1 LVNTISGQKF
11 RQMLVAGANALE
23 ANKKMVDEMNVFP
36 VPDGD
41 TGTNMS
47 LTVNS
52 AVKEVIKAESQAAG
66 DIAKA
71 LSSGALRG
79 ARGNSGVIVSQLFR
93 GLAKGLK
100 GCEEINAITFATA
113 MENGVETAY
122 KAVMKPKEGT
132 ILTVAKAAAAKCLEA
147 ALQSDDLIEVL
158 SLAIESGDETLQK
171 TPEMLPVLKEAGVV
185 DAGGKGLLVIY
196 EGMLE
201 ALKREDDE
209 IDPLLCLSG
218 SAQVQ
223 SGGAASSQAA
233 FSTES
238 IEFGYCTEFIVEGV
252 ENAEEKEDDV
262 RAYLSTIGDSLVVV
276 ADGDL
281 IKIHVHTNDPGLA
294 IQKGVSL
301 GSLSSIK
308 VDNMRLQHQNILSME
323 VAPAPKK
330 EEPRKDIGFITISV
344 GEGLSNIFKE
354 LGVDY
359 VISGGQTMNPSTED
373 ILEAT
378 KKINADHIFVLPN
391 NKNIILAAQQA
402 TYLMEEGKQL
412 HVIPSRSIPQGIT
425 AMISYMPGESAEANE
440 AQMTES
446 LSTVVSG
453 SVTYAVRDTHMGEFE
468 IKADN
473 ILALKNDEI
482 CQVGQDLIKTTKQLL
497 ESMVNDETSL
507 VTIYYGEDATEEEAV
522 ELKEHVEEFCPGV
535 EVEIQ
540 SGGQP
545 LYYYLLSAE

>member
-1 LVNTISGQKF
+1 MNTISGQKF

-52 AVKEVIKAESQAAG
+52 AVKEVIKVESDAAG

-113 MENGVETAY
+113 MENGIETAY

-147 ALQSDDLIEVL
+147 ALQSDDLIDVFAQ
-158 SLAIESGDETLQK
+158 AIESGEETLQK

-196 EGMLE
+196 GGMLE
-201 ALKREDDE
+201 ALKREDEE

-218 SAQVQ
+218 GAQVQ
-223 SGGAASSQAA
+223 SSGAASSQAA

-323 VAPAPKK
+323 AALAK

-453 SVTYAVRDTHMGEFE
+453 SVTYAVRDTRMGEFE

-482 CQVGQDLIKTTKQLL
+482 CHVGQDLIKTTKKLL
-497 ESMVNDETSL
+497 ESMVSDETSL
-507 VTIYYGEDATEEEAV
+507 VTIYYGEDATEGEAE
-522 ELKEHVEEFCPGV
+522 ELKEHVEEICPGV

-540 SGGQP
+540 EGGQP

>member
-1 LVNTISGQKF
+1 MVNTISGQKF
-11 RQMLVAGANALE
+11 RQLLVAGANALE

-122 KAVMKPKEGT
+122 KAVMKPKEGK
-132 ILTVAKAAAAKCLEA
+132 ILTVAKATAAKCLEA
-147 ALQSDDLIEVL
+147 ALQSDDMIDVL
-158 SLAIESGDETLQK
+158 EQAIASGNETLQK

-218 SAQVQ
+218 GAQVQ
-223 SGGAASSQAA
+223 STGATSSQAA

-252 ENAEEKEDDV
+252 ENAEEKEDEV
-262 RAYLSTIGDSLVVV
+262 RAYLSSIGDSLVVV

-323 VAPAPKK
+323 TAPVK

-425 AMISYMPGESAEANE
+425 AMISYMPGESAEVNE

-453 SVTYAVRDTHMGEFE
+453 SVTYAVRDTRMGEFE

-482 CQVGQDLIKTTKQLL
+482 CHVGQDLIKTTKKLL
-497 ESMVNDETSL
+497 ESMVDEDTSL
-507 VTIYYGEDATEEEAV
+507 VTIYYGEDATEGEAE

-540 SGGQP
+540 EGGQP

>member
-1 LVNTISGQKF
+1 MVNTISGQKF

-147 ALQSDDLIEVL
+147 ALQSDDLVEVL
-158 SLAIESGDETLQK
+158 SQAIESGDETLQK

-323 VAPAPKK
+323 AAPKK

>member
-1 LVNTISGQKF
+1 MVNTISGQKF

-132 ILTVAKAAAAKCLEA
+132 ILTVAKATAAKCLEV

-158 SLAIESGDETLQK
+158 SQAIESGDETLQK

-223 SGGAASSQAA
+223 SGGVTSSQAA

-281 IKIHVHTNDPGLA
+281 IKVHVHTNDPGLA

-323 VAPAPKK
+323 AVPTPKK

-378 KKINADHIFVLPN
+378 KQINADHIFVLPN

-453 SVTYAVRDTHMGEFE
+453 SVTYAVRDTRMGEFE

-540 SGGQP
+540 EGGQP

>member
-1 LVNTISGQKF
+1 MVNTISGQKF
-11 RQMLVAGANALE
+11 RQLLVAGANALE

-100 GCEEINAITFATA
+100 GCDEINAITFATA

-132 ILTVAKAAAAKCLEA
+132 ILTVAKATAAKCLEV

-158 SLAIESGDETLQK
+158 EQAIESGNETLQK

-201 ALKREDDE
+201 ALKREDDD
-209 IDPLLCLSG
+209 IDPLLCLNG
-218 SAQVQ
+218 GVQVQ
-223 SGGAASSQAA
+223 NSGATSSQAA

-252 ENAEEKEDDV
+252 ENAEEKEDEV
-262 RAYLSTIGDSLVVV
+262 REYLSSIGDSLVVV

-323 VAPAPKK
+323 NVSAPVK

-425 AMISYMPGESAEANE
+425 AMISYMPGESAEVNE

-446 LSTVVSG
+446 LSTVTSG
-453 SVTYAVRDTHMGEFE
+453 SVTYAVRDTRMGEFE

-482 CQVGQDLIKTTKQLL
+482 CHVGQDLIKTTKKLL
-497 ESMVNDETSL
+497 ESMVSDETSL
-507 VTIYYGEDATEEEAV
+507 VTIYYGEDATEGEAE
-522 ELKEHVEEFCPGV
+522 ELKEHVEEICPGV

-540 SGGQP
+540 EGGQP

>member
-147 ALQSDDLIEVL
+147 ALQSDDLIDVL
-158 SLAIESGDETLQK
+158 SQAIESGDETLQK

>member
-1 LVNTISGQKF
+1 MVNTISGQKF
-11 RQMLVAGANALE
+11 RQLLVAGANALE

-132 ILTVAKAAAAKCLEA
+132 ILTVAKATAAKCLEA
-147 ALQSDDLIEVL
+147 ALQSDDMIDVL
-158 SLAIESGDETLQK
+158 EQAIASGNETLQK

-218 SAQVQ
+218 GAQVQ
-223 SGGAASSQAA
+223 STGATSSQAA

-252 ENAEEKEDDV
+252 ENAEEKEDEV
-262 RAYLSTIGDSLVVV
+262 RAYLSSIGDSLVVV

-323 VAPAPKK
+323 NAPVK

-425 AMISYMPGESAEANE
+425 AMISYMPGESAEVNE

-453 SVTYAVRDTHMGEFE
+453 SVTYAVRDTRMGEFE

-482 CQVGQDLIKTTKQLL
+482 CHVGQDLIKTTKKLL
-497 ESMVNDETSL
+497 ESMVDEDTSL
-507 VTIYYGEDATEEEAV
+507 VTIYYGEDATEGEAE

-540 SGGQP
+540 EGGQP

>member
-1 LVNTISGQKF
+1 MVNTISGQKF

>member
-1 LVNTISGQKF
+1 MNTISGQKF

-147 ALQSDDLIEVL
+147 ALQSDDLVEVL
-158 SLAIESGDETLQK
+158 SQAIESGDETLQK

-323 VAPAPKK
+323 AAPKK

-507 VTIYYGEDATEEEAV
+507 VTIYYG
-522 ELKEHVEEFCPGV
+522 
-535 EVEIQ
+535 
-540 SGGQP
+540 
-545 LYYYLLSAE
+545 

>member
-1 LVNTISGQKF
+1 MVNTISGQKF
-11 RQMLVAGANALE
+11 RQLLVAGANALE

-100 GCEEINAITFATA
+100 GCDEINAITFATA

-132 ILTVAKAAAAKCLEA
+132 ILTVAKATAAKCLEV

-158 SLAIESGDETLQK
+158 EQAIESGNETLQK

-201 ALKREDDE
+201 ALKREDDD
-209 IDPLLCLSG
+209 IDPLLCLNG
-218 SAQVQ
+218 GAQVQ
-223 SGGAASSQAA
+223 NSGATSSQAA

-252 ENAEEKEDDV
+252 ENAEEKEDEV
-262 RAYLSTIGDSLVVV
+262 REYLSSIGDSLVVV

-323 VAPAPKK
+323 NVSAPVK

-425 AMISYMPGESAEANE
+425 AMISYMPGESAEVNE

-446 LSTVVSG
+446 LSTVTSG
-453 SVTYAVRDTHMGEFE
+453 SVTYAVRDTRMGEFE

-482 CQVGQDLIKTTKQLL
+482 CHVGQDLIKTTKKLL
-497 ESMVNDETSL
+497 ESMVSDETSL
-507 VTIYYGEDATEEEAV
+507 VTIYYGEDATEGEAE
-522 ELKEHVEEFCPGV
+522 ELKEHVEEICPGV

-540 SGGQP
+540 EGGQP

>member
-1 LVNTISGQKF
+1 MNTISGQKF

-52 AVKEVIKAESQAAG
+52 AVKEVIKVESGAAG

-113 MENGVETAY
+113 MENGIETAY

-147 ALQSDDLIEVL
+147 ALQSDDLIDVFAQ
-158 SLAIESGDETLQK
+158 AIESGEETLQR

-196 EGMLE
+196 GGMLE
-201 ALKREDDE
+201 ALKREDEE

-218 SAQVQ
+218 GAQVQ
-223 SGGAASSQAA
+223 SSTAATSQAA

-252 ENAEEKEDDV
+252 ENAEEKEEDV

-323 VAPAPKK
+323 NAPAK

-412 HVIPSRSIPQGIT
+412 HVIPTRSIPQGIT
-425 AMISYMPGESAEANE
+425 AMISYMPGESAEDNE

-453 SVTYAVRDTHMGEFE
+453 SVTYAVRDTRMGEFE

-482 CQVGQDLIKTTKQLL
+482 CHVGQDLIKTTKKLL

-507 VTIYYGEDATEEEAV
+507 VTIYYGEDATEGEAQ
-522 ELKEHVEEFCPGV
+522 ELKEHVEEICPGV

-540 SGGQP
+540 EGGQP

>member
-1 LVNTISGQKF
+1 MNTISGQKF

-52 AVKEVIKAESQAAG
+52 AVKEVIKVESGAAG

-113 MENGVETAY
+113 MENGIETAY

-147 ALQSDDLIEVL
+147 ALQSDDLIDVFAQ
-158 SLAIESGDETLQK
+158 AIESGEETLQR

-196 EGMLE
+196 GGMLE
-201 ALKREDDE
+201 ALKREDEE

-218 SAQVQ
+218 GAQVQ
-223 SGGAASSQAA
+223 SSTAATSQAA

-252 ENAEEKEDDV
+252 ENAEEKEEDV

-301 GSLSSIK
+301 GSLYSIK

-323 VAPAPKK
+323 NAPVK

-412 HVIPSRSIPQGIT
+412 HVIPTRSIPQGIT
-425 AMISYMPGESAEANE
+425 AMISYMPGESAEDNE

-453 SVTYAVRDTHMGEFE
+453 SVTYAVRDTRMGEFE

-482 CQVGQDLIKTTKQLL
+482 CHVGQDLIKTTKKLL

-507 VTIYYGEDATEEEAV
+507 VTIYYGEDATEGEAQ
-522 ELKEHVEEFCPGV
+522 ELKEHVEEICPGV

-540 SGGQP
+540 EGGQP

>member
-1 LVNTISGQKF
+1 MNTISGQKF

-52 AVKEVIKAESQAAG
+52 AVKEVIKVESDAAG

-113 MENGVETAY
+113 MENGIETAY

-147 ALQSDDLIEVL
+147 ALQSDDLIDVFAQ
-158 SLAIESGDETLQK
+158 AIESGEETLQK

-196 EGMLE
+196 GGMLE
-201 ALKREDDE
+201 ALKREDEE

-218 SAQVQ
+218 GAQVQ
-223 SGGAASSQAA
+223 SSGAASSQAA

-323 VAPAPKK
+323 AAPAK

-359 VISGGQTMNPSTED
+359 VISGGQSMNPSTED

-453 SVTYAVRDTHMGEFE
+453 SVTYAVRDTRMGEFE

-482 CQVGQDLIKTTKQLL
+482 CHVGQDLIKTTKKLL
-497 ESMVNDETSL
+497 ESMVSDETSL
-507 VTIYYGEDATEEEAV
+507 VTIYYGEDATEGEAE
-522 ELKEHVEEFCPGV
+522 ELKEHVEEICPGV

-540 SGGQP
+540 EGGQP

>member
-1 LVNTISGQKF
+1 MNTISGQKF

-52 AVKEVIKAESQAAG
+52 AVKEVIKVESGAAG

-113 MENGVETAY
+113 MENGIETAY

-147 ALQSDDLIEVL
+147 ALQSDDLIDVFAQ
-158 SLAIESGDETLQK
+158 AIESGEETLQR

-196 EGMLE
+196 GGMLE
-201 ALKREDDE
+201 ALKREDEE

-218 SAQVQ
+218 GAQVQ
-223 SGGAASSQAA
+223 GSTAATSQAA

-252 ENAEEKEDDV
+252 ENAEENEEDV

-323 VAPAPKK
+323 NAPAK

-412 HVIPSRSIPQGIT
+412 HVIPTRSIPQGIT
-425 AMISYMPGESAEANE
+425 AMISFMPGESAEDNE

-453 SVTYAVRDTHMGEFE
+453 SVTYAVRDTRMGEFE

-482 CQVGQDLIKTTKQLL
+482 CHVGQDLIKTTKKLL

-507 VTIYYGEDATEEEAV
+507 VTIYYGEDATEGEAQ
-522 ELKEHVEEFCPGV
+522 ELKEHVEEICPGV

-540 SGGQP
+540 EGGQP

>member
-1 LVNTISGQKF
+1 MVNTISGQKF
-11 RQMLVAGANALE
+11 RQLLVAGANALE

-71 LSSGALRG
+71 LSSGALRD

-132 ILTVAKAAAAKCLEA
+132 ILTVAKATAAKCLEA
-147 ALQSDDLIEVL
+147 AIQSDDMIDVL
-158 SLAIESGDETLQK
+158 EQAIASGNETLQK

-218 SAQVQ
+218 GAQVQ
-223 SGGAASSQAA
+223 STGATSSQAA

-252 ENAEEKEDDV
+252 ENAEEKEDEV
-262 RAYLSTIGDSLVVV
+262 RAYLSSIGDSLVVV

-323 VAPAPKK
+323 TAPVK

-425 AMISYMPGESAEANE
+425 AMISYMPGESAEVNE

-453 SVTYAVRDTHMGEFE
+453 SVTYAVRDTRMGEFE

-482 CQVGQDLIKTTKQLL
+482 CHVGQDLIKTTKKLL
-497 ESMVNDETSL
+497 ESMVDEDTSL
-507 VTIYYGEDATEEEAV
+507 VTIYYGEDATEGEAE

-540 SGGQP
+540 EGGQP

>member
-1 LVNTISGQKF
+1 MNTICGQKF

-147 ALQSDDLIEVL
+147 ALQSDDLIDVL
-158 SLAIESGDETLQK
+158 SQAIESGDETLQK

-323 VAPAPKK
+323 AAPKK

-440 AQMTES
+440 AQMTKS

-453 SVTYAVRDTHMGEFE
+453 SVTYAVRDTRMGEFE

-497 ESMVNDETSL
+497 ESMVSDETSL

>member
-1 LVNTISGQKF
+1 MVNTISGQKF

-100 GCEEINAITFATA
+100 GCEEINAIIFATA

-147 ALQSDDLIEVL
+147 ALQSDDLIDVL
-158 SLAIESGDETLQK
+158 SQAIESGDETLQK

-323 VAPAPKK
+323 AAPKK

>member
-1 LVNTISGQKF
+1 MVNTISGQKF

-23 ANKKMVDEMNVFP
+23 TNKKLVDEMNVFP

-158 SLAIESGDETLQK
+158 SQAIESGDETLQK

-218 SAQVQ
+218 SVQAQS
-223 SGGAASSQAA
+223 SGTTSSQAA

-252 ENAEEKEDDV
+252 ENAEEKEDEV
-262 RAYLSTIGDSLVVV
+262 REYLSSIGDSLVVV

-323 VAPAPKK
+323 AAPAPKK

-425 AMISYMPGESAEANE
+425 AMISYMPGESAEVNE

-453 SVTYAVRDTHMGEFE
+453 SVTYAVRDTRMGEFE

>member
-1 LVNTISGQKF
+1 MNTISGQKF
-11 RQMLVAGANALE
+11 RQLLVAGANALE

-100 GCEEINAITFATA
+100 GCDEINAITFATA

-132 ILTVAKAAAAKCLEA
+132 ILTVAKATAAKCLEV

-158 SLAIESGDETLQK
+158 EQAIESGNETLQK

-201 ALKREDDE
+201 ALKREDDD
-209 IDPLLCLSG
+209 IDPLLCLNG
-218 SAQVQ
+218 GAQVQ
-223 SGGAASSQAA
+223 NSGATSSQAA

-252 ENAEEKEDDV
+252 ENAEEKEDEV
-262 RAYLSTIGDSLVVV
+262 REYLSSIGDSLVVV

-323 VAPAPKK
+323 NVSAPVK

-359 VISGGQTMNPSTED
+359 CGQ
-373 ILEAT
+373 A
-378 KKINADHIFVLPN
+378 APN
-391 NKNIILAAQQA
+391 
-402 TYLMEEGKQL
+402 QL
-412 HVIPSRSIPQGIT
+412 
-425 AMISYMPGESAEANE
+425 Y
-440 AQMTES
+440 
-446 LSTVVSG
+446 
-453 SVTYAVRDTHMGEFE
+453 
-468 IKADN
+468 
-473 ILALKNDEI
+473 
-482 CQVGQDLIKTTKQLL
+482 
-497 ESMVNDETSL
+497 
-507 VTIYYGEDATEEEAV
+507 
-522 ELKEHVEEFCPGV
+522 
-535 EVEIQ
+535 
-540 SGGQP
+540 
-545 LYYYLLSAE
+545 

>member
-1 LVNTISGQKF
+1 MNTISGQKF

-52 AVKEVIKAESQAAG
+52 AVKEVIKVESDAAG

-113 MENGVETAY
+113 MENGIETAY

-147 ALQSDDLIEVL
+147 ALQSDDLIDVFAQ
-158 SLAIESGDETLQK
+158 AIESGEETLQK

-196 EGMLE
+196 GGMLE
-201 ALKREDDE
+201 ALKREDEE

-218 SAQVQ
+218 GAQVQ
-223 SGGAASSQAA
+223 SSGAASSQAA

-323 VAPAPKK
+323 AAPAK
-330 EEPRKDIGFITISV
+330 EDPRKDIGFITISV

-453 SVTYAVRDTHMGEFE
+453 SVTYAVRDTRMGEFE

-482 CQVGQDLIKTTKQLL
+482 CHVGQDLIKTTKKLL
-497 ESMVNDETSL
+497 ESMVSDETSL
-507 VTIYYGEDATEEEAV
+507 VTIYYGEDATEGEAE
-522 ELKEHVEEFCPGV
+522 ELKEHVEEICPGV

-540 SGGQP
+540 EGGQP

>member
-1 LVNTISGQKF
+1 VNTISGQKF

-52 AVKEVIKAESQAAG
+52 AVKEVIKVESGAAG

-113 MENGVETAY
+113 MENGIETAY

-147 ALQSDDLIEVL
+147 ALQSDDLIDVFTQ
-158 SLAIESGDETLQK
+158 AIESGEETLQK

-196 EGMLE
+196 GGMLE
-201 ALKREDDE
+201 ALKREDEE

-218 SAQVQ
+218 GAQVQ
-223 SGGAASSQAA
+223 SGGTTSSQAA

-323 VAPAPKK
+323 AAPVK

-453 SVTYAVRDTHMGEFE
+453 SVTYAVRDTRMGEFE

-482 CQVGQDLIKTTKQLL
+482 CHVGQDLIKTTKKLL

-507 VTIYYGEDATEEEAV
+507 VTIYYGEDATEGEAEE
-522 ELKEHVEEFCPGV
+522 LREHVEEICPGV

-540 SGGQP
+540 QGGQP

>member
-1 LVNTISGQKF
+1 MNTISGQKF

-52 AVKEVIKAESQAAG
+52 AVKEVIKVESDAAG

-113 MENGVETAY
+113 MENGIETAY

-147 ALQSDDLIEVL
+147 ALQSDDLIDVFTQ
-158 SLAIESGDETLQK
+158 AIESGEETLQK

-196 EGMLE
+196 GGMLE
-201 ALKREDDE
+201 ALKREDEE

-218 SAQVQ
+218 GAQVQ
-223 SGGAASSQAA
+223 SSGAASSQAA

-323 VAPAPKK
+323 AAPVK

-354 LGVDY
+354 LGDDY

-482 CQVGQDLIKTTKQLL
+482 CHVGQDLIKTTKKLL
-497 ESMVNDETSL
+497 ESMVSDETSL
-507 VTIYYGEDATEEEAV
+507 VTIYYGEDATEGEAE
-522 ELKEHVEEFCPGV
+522 ELKEHVEEICPGV

-540 SGGQP
+540 EGGQP

>member
-1 LVNTISGQKF
+1 MVNTISGQKF

-147 ALQSDDLIEVL
+147 ALQSDDLIDVL
-158 SLAIESGDETLQK
+158 SQAIESGDETLQK

>member
-1 LVNTISGQKF
+1 MVNTISGQKF
-11 RQMLVAGANALE
+11 RQLLVAGANALE

-132 ILTVAKAAAAKCLEA
+132 ILTVAKATAAKCLEA
-147 ALQSDDLIEVL
+147 ALQSDDMIDVL
-158 SLAIESGDETLQK
+158 EQAIASGNETLQK

-218 SAQVQ
+218 GAQVQ
-223 SGGAASSQAA
+223 STGATSSQAA

-252 ENAEEKEDDV
+252 ENAEEKEDEV
-262 RAYLSTIGDSLVVV
+262 RAYLSSIGDSLVVV

-323 VAPAPKK
+323 TAPAK

-425 AMISYMPGESAEANE
+425 AMISYMPGESAEVNE

-453 SVTYAVRDTHMGEFE
+453 SVTYAVRDTRMGEFE

-482 CQVGQDLIKTTKQLL
+482 CHVGQDLIKTTKKLL
-497 ESMVNDETSL
+497 ESMVDEDTSL
-507 VTIYYGEDATEEEAV
+507 VTIYYGEDATEGEAE

-540 SGGQP
+540 EGGQP

>member
-1 LVNTISGQKF
+1 MVNTISGQKF
-11 RQMLVAGANALE
+11 RQLLVAGANALE

-52 AVKEVIKAESQAAG
+52 AVKEVIKAESQVAG

-100 GCEEINAITFATA
+100 GCDEINAITFATA

-132 ILTVAKAAAAKCLEA
+132 ILTVAKATAAKCLEV

-158 SLAIESGDETLQK
+158 EQAIESGNETLQK

-201 ALKREDDE
+201 ALKREDDD
-209 IDPLLCLSG
+209 IDPLLCLNG
-218 SAQVQ
+218 GAQVQ
-223 SGGAASSQAA
+223 NSGATSSQAA

-252 ENAEEKEDDV
+252 ENAEEKEDEV
-262 RAYLSTIGDSLVVV
+262 REYLSSIGDSLVVV

-323 VAPAPKK
+323 NVSAPVK

-425 AMISYMPGESAEANE
+425 AMISYMPGESAEVNE

-446 LSTVVSG
+446 LSTVTSG
-453 SVTYAVRDTHMGEFE
+453 SVTYAVRDTRMGEFE

-482 CQVGQDLIKTTKQLL
+482 CQVGQDLIKTTKKLL
-497 ESMVNDETSL
+497 ESMVSDETSL
-507 VTIYYGEDATEEEAV
+507 VTIYYGEDATEGEAE
-522 ELKEHVEEFCPGV
+522 ELKEHVEEICPGV

-540 SGGQP
+540 EGGQP

>member
-1 LVNTISGQKF
+1 MVNTISGQKF

-147 ALQSDDLIEVL
+147 ALQSDDLVDVL
-158 SLAIESGDETLQK
+158 SQAIESGDETLQK

-323 VAPAPKK
+323 AAPKK

>member
-1 LVNTISGQKF
+1 
-11 RQMLVAGANALE
+11 MLVAGANALE

-52 AVKEVIKAESQAAG
+52 AVKEVIKVESGAAG

-113 MENGVETAY
+113 MENGIETAY

-147 ALQSDDLIEVL
+147 ALQSDDLIDVFTQ
-158 SLAIESGDETLQK
+158 AIESGEETLQK

-196 EGMLE
+196 GGMLE
-201 ALKREDDE
+201 ALKREDEE

-218 SAQVQ
+218 GAQVQ
-223 SGGAASSQAA
+223 SGGVTSSQAA

-323 VAPAPKK
+323 AAPVK

-482 CQVGQDLIKTTKQLL
+482 CHVGQDLIKTTKKLL

-507 VTIYYGEDATEEEAV
+507 VTIYYGEDATEGEAEE
-522 ELKEHVEEFCPGV
+522 LREHVEEICPGV

-540 SGGQP
+540 QGGQP

>member
-1 LVNTISGQKF
+1 MNTISGQKF

-52 AVKEVIKAESQAAG
+52 AVKEVIKVESGAAG

-113 MENGVETAY
+113 MENGIETAY

-147 ALQSDDLIEVL
+147 ALQSDDLIDVFTQ
-158 SLAIESGDETLQK
+158 AIESGEETLQK

-196 EGMLE
+196 GGMLE
-201 ALKREDDE
+201 ALKREDEE

-218 SAQVQ
+218 GAQVQ
-223 SGGAASSQAA
+223 SGGATSSQAA

-323 VAPAPKK
+323 AAPVK

-482 CQVGQDLIKTTKQLL
+482 CHVGQDLIKTTKKLL

-507 VTIYYGEDATEEEAV
+507 VTIYYGEDATEGEAEE
-522 ELKEHVEEFCPGV
+522 LREHVEEICPGV

-540 SGGQP
+540 QGGQP

>member
-1 LVNTISGQKF
+1 MNTISGQKF

-52 AVKEVIKAESQAAG
+52 AVKEVIKVESDAAG

-113 MENGVETAY
+113 MENGIETAY

-147 ALQSDDLIEVL
+147 ALQSDDLIDVFAQ
-158 SLAIESGDETLQK
+158 AIESGEETLQK

-196 EGMLE
+196 GGMLE
-201 ALKREDDE
+201 ALKREDEE

-218 SAQVQ
+218 GAQVQ
-223 SGGAASSQAA
+223 SSGAASSQAA

-323 VAPAPKK
+323 AAPAK

-453 SVTYAVRDTHMGEFE
+453 SVTYAVRDTRMGEFE

-482 CQVGQDLIKTTKQLL
+482 CHVGQDLIKTTKKLL
-497 ESMVNDETSL
+497 ESMVSDETSL
-507 VTIYYGEDATEEEAV
+507 VTIYYGEDATEGEAE
-522 ELKEHVEEFCPGV
+522 ELKEHVEEICPGV

-540 SGGQP
+540 EGGQP

>member
-1 LVNTISGQKF
+1 MNTISGQKF
-11 RQMLVAGANALE
+11 RQMLVAGANTLE

-147 ALQSDDLIEVL
+147 ALQSDDLIDVL
-158 SLAIESGDETLQK
+158 SQAIESGDETLQK

-323 VAPAPKK
+323 AAPKK

-453 SVTYAVRDTHMGEFE
+453 SVTYAVRDTRMGEFE

-497 ESMVNDETSL
+497 ESMVSDETSL

>member
-1 LVNTISGQKF
+1 MVNTINGQKF

-23 ANKKMVDEMNVFP
+23 ANKKLVDEMNVFP

-52 AVKEVIKAESQAAG
+52 AVKEVIKAESQAVG

-100 GCEEINAITFATA
+100 GCEEMNAITFATA

-158 SLAIESGDETLQK
+158 EQAIISGDETLQK

-196 EGMLE
+196 GGMLE

-209 IDPLLCLSG
+209 IDPLLCLNG
-218 SAQVQ
+218 GAQVQ
-223 SGGAASSQAA
+223 SSGATSSQAV

-252 ENAEEKEDDV
+252 ENAEEKEDEV
-262 RAYLSTIGDSLVVV
+262 REYLSSIGDSLVVV

-323 VAPAPKK
+323 ETAAPVK

-412 HVIPSRSIPQGIT
+412 HVIPTRSIPQGIT
-425 AMISYMPGESAEANE
+425 AMISYMPGESAEFNE
-440 AQMTES
+440 EQMTES
-446 LSTVVSG
+446 LSSVVSG
-453 SVTYAVRDTHMGEFE
+453 SVTYAVRDTRMGEFE

-482 CQVGQDLIKTTKQLL
+482 CHVGQDLIKTTKKLL

-507 VTIYYGEDATEEEAV
+507 VTIYYGEDATEGEAE
-522 ELKEHVEEFCPGV
+522 ELKEHVEEICPGV

-540 SGGQP
+540 EGGQP